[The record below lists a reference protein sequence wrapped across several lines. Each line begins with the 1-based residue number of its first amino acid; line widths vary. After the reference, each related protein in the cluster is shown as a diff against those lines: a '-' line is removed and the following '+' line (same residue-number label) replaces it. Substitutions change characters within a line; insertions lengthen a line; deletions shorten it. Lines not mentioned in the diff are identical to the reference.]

1 MTSVQNFQNF
11 WHDGKHSRSLLSIN
25 FKFVYELSSQVLI
38 FDFGSELYVWNGQ
51 QSLSGQRK
59 SAFALAQQ
67 LYGEPFK
74 PHGKNYDPI
83 FPYGKSDSSND
94 KVNNKVSSGRPS
106 WTLFARL
113 HEKAETILFREKFL
127 DWPDPTKI
135 IRMKGHPST
144 LELAPAVC
152 TVRFLVR
159 DLLKYSRCY
168 FVKLI

>member
-1 MTSVQNFQNF
+1 VFF
-11 WHDGKHSRSLLSIN
+11 
-25 FKFVYELSSQVLI
+25 QVLI

-67 LYGEPFK
+67 LYEEPFK
-74 PHGKNYDPI
+74 PYGKNYDPI
-83 FPYGKSDSSND
+83 FPYGKSDSCND
-94 KVNNKVSSGRPS
+94 QVDNKVSSGRPS

-152 TVRFLVR
+152 TVKASFII
-159 DLLKYSRCY
+159 
-168 FVKLI
+168 LI

>member
-1 MTSVQNFQNF
+1 M
-11 WHDGKHSRSLLSIN
+11 
-25 FKFVYELSSQVLI
+25 
-38 FDFGSELYVWNGQ
+38 WNGQ

-67 LYGEPFK
+67 LYEEPFK
-74 PHGKNYDPI
+74 PYGKNYDPI
-83 FPYGKSDSSND
+83 FPYGKSDGSND
-94 KVNNKVSSGRPS
+94 QVDNKVSSGRPS

-152 TVRFLVR
+152 TVKLLAKISQISVDVICCTHLRTKLRLFPLTLYSPSVTYRF
-159 DLLKYSRCY
+159 YS
-168 FVKLI
+168 V